1 MKKTIVITDVTQMPK
16 GNEVCVVGID
26 VDGRCIRP
34 VCEEGFL
41 KQYLRDTK
49 QTVIVRHGAKVEF
62 DFHKVDVVPPHIE
75 DQGFD
80 PDSIVSK
87 GFCNDAEWESILQNS
102 SYTKVGD
109 IFDNLLQDHSW
120 VKLGA
125 KTRSIATLSQ
135 VTLTNVQLPEWNGKL
150 RYRLSFRDSIGS
162 IFDRPISDL
171 AFREL
176 CYKEIKRDGHNRLT
190 ISAELTNLLTSAE
203 RVYLRLG
210 LARPWAQPGS
220 TEKRCYLQVTGIYT
234 FPDYLQ
240 GRTFAD
246 FLPQ

>member
-1 MKKTIVITDVTQMPK
+1 MRQTLVITDLSQMPL
-16 GNEVCVVGID
+16 GNQVCVVGINENSEC
-26 VDGRCIRP
+26 VRP
-34 VCEEGFL
+34 MCYGGFL
-41 KQYLRDTK
+41 KKYLYVANKIAIRPRAR
-49 QTVIVRHGAKVEF
+49 IEF
-62 DFHKVDVVPPHIE
+62 DFAEAKIEPPHIE
-75 DQGFD
+75 DKTFD
-80 PDSIVSK
+80 PNSIVSH
-87 GFCNDAEWESILQNS
+87 GLCDDNDWELILRAS
-102 SYTKVGD
+102 SYDRV
-109 IFDNLLQDHSW
+109 DNTYDGFLQAHSW
-120 VKLGA
+120 VKPGA

-135 VTLTNVQLPEWNGKL
+135 LTIVNVQLSEWDAKL
-150 RYRLSFRDSIGS
+150 KYRLSFRDTTGS

-176 CYKEIKRDGHNRLT
+176 CYKEVRRDGHNRLT
-190 ISAELTNLLTSAE
+190 VSTELTNLLTSAE

-240 GRTFAD
+240 GRTFGD